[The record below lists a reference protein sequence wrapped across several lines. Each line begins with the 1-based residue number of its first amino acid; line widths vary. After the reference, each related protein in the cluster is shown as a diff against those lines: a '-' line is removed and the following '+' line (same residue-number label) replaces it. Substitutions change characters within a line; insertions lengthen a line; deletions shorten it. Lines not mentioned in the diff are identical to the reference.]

1 VKINDSNKKTPGA
14 GPATS
19 SVGKSDGKIASGQ
32 AAREAGKTAT
42 SQGVTDSVHLSPQ
55 AQTLATQV
63 AASSSFNASKVEAI
77 QKAMANGT
85 FKVDAEKVAT
95 GLIDSVRDIISRK

>member
-1 VKINDSNKKTPGA
+1 VKINDSSKKTTPA
-14 GPATS
+14 GLGSATS
-19 SVGKSDGKIASGQ
+19 GVGKADGKVAAGQ
-32 AAREAGKTAT
+32 AAGKAAAT
-42 SQGVTDSVHLSPQ
+42 PGVSDSVHLSPQ

-63 AASSSFNASKVEAI
+63 AASSSFNTAKVEAI

>member
-1 VKINDSNKKTPGA
+1 VKINDSSKKTTGA
-14 GPATS
+14 GAASVPPG
-19 SVGKSDGKIASGQ
+19 VGKTDGKVAAGQ
-32 AAREAGKTAT
+32 AAGKPAT
-42 SQGVTDSVHLSPQ
+42 PQGVTDSVHLSPQ

>member
-1 VKINDSNKKTPGA
+1 VKINDSSKKTTGASPGST
-14 GPATS
+14 TS
-19 SVGKSDGKIASGQ
+19 GVGKADGKVAAGQ
-32 AAREAGKTAT
+32 AAGKPAAT
-42 SQGVTDSVHLSPQ
+42 QGVSDSVHLSPQ

-63 AASSSFNASKVEAI
+63 AASSSFNAAKVEAI